1 MSGMIPKEVIEQ
13 VRQASDIVEIIDG
26 YVPLKKAGSR
36 YKACCPFHQE
46 KTPSF
51 NVDPA
56 RQYFKCFGCGKG
68 GSVIDFVMLYES
80 LDFPAAVRMLANR
93 AHVPI
98 PEAYSAENTAEQNQR
113 ERLLNLHAA
122 VTTWWKSILRRDP
135 AGEPAREYLKSR
147 KINSDLAGEF
157 NLGYAPDSWDATM
170 NWAKSQ
176 GYDNA
181 TLELAGLVTV
191 NETGRRYDRW
201 RGRLMFPISNESG
214 QVVAF
219 SGRLLD
225 ANAKAAKYVNSPE
238 TPLFSKSRILF
249 GLEKTKRAILD
260 ARTAIVCEGQIDLIR
275 CYEHGFKNIVAPQ
288 GTAFTEHQ
296 GRLLK
301 RYCDEVILC
310 FDADKAGQNAADR
323 SVDILLQCDLH
334 VRIAA
339 IPEGE
344 DPDTLLLS
352 GRDDQFREILTA
364 APAFTRYLF
373 DKACRE
379 NDITSPRGR
388 SVVAEKMAAVVKK
401 IPDPTQRHTVSMEIA
416 TRLQIPLSIFQE
428 EMGKV
433 REVTPRTTELR
444 GSVDLTG
451 SNAPAPTE
459 APLPPLGPVADVIE
473 VMLTLLLLHPQVVP
487 IVQRHLDT
495 SWLAG
500 LGGGEIL
507 QGLLDAHAHDAWED
521 ASHFANERPANERD
535 YLAGLL
541 LNPVPLSA
549 KALPEDFALEQV
561 LRIQH
566 LWKLSRMAVLE
577 QEIKSGL
584 LSPDEL
590 LRKSKELL
598 DIKRSSA

>member
-1 MSGMIPKEVIEQ
+1 MAGMIPKEVIEQ
-13 VRQASDIVEIIDG
+13 IRMASDIVEIIDG
-26 YVPLKKAGSR
+26 YTPLKKAGSR
-36 YKACCPFHQE
+36 YKALCPFHQE

-68 GSVIDFVMLYES
+68 GSVIDFVMLYEN
-80 LDFPAAVRMLANR
+80 LEFPAAVRILATR
-93 AHVPI
+93 AHIPI
-98 PEAYSAENTAEQNQR
+98 PEEYSVENSAEQSQR
-113 ERLLNLHAA
+113 ERLLQLHSA
-122 VTTWWKSILRRDP
+122 VASWWKQLLRRDP
-135 AGEPAREYLKSR
+135 MGEPARAYLSKR

-157 NLGYAPDSWDATM
+157 SLGYTPDQWDATM
-170 NWAKSQ
+170 NWAKAQ
-176 GYDNA
+176 GFDNA
-181 TLELAGLVTV
+181 LLDLAGITTV

-201 RGRLMFPISNESG
+201 RGRLMFPICNESG

-225 ANAKAAKYVNSPE
+225 PDAKAAKYVNSPE

-249 GLEKTKRAILD
+249 GLDKTKRAILD

-310 FDADKAGQNAADR
+310 FDADKAGQNAAER
-323 SVDILLQCDLH
+323 SVEMLLQCDLH

-339 IPEGE
+339 IPAGE

-352 GRDDQFREILTA
+352 GRDDQFREILA
-364 APAFTRYLF
+364 QAPVFTRYIL
-373 DKACRE
+373 DKACAE
-379 NDITSPRGR
+379 NDATSPRGR
-388 SVVAEKMAAVVKK
+388 SLIAEKMAAIVKK
-401 IPDPTQRHTVSMEIA
+401 ISEPTQRHTVAMEVA
-416 TRLQIPLSIFQE
+416 TRLQIPLSVFQE

-433 REVTPRTTELR
+433 RETTPRLSEPR
-444 GSVDLTG
+444 GPVDLTG
-451 SNAPAPTE
+451 PNPEPAAPMQ
-459 APLPPLGPVADVIE
+459 PVADVIE
-473 VMLTLLLLHPQVVP
+473 VMLSLLMVNPQVVP
-487 IVQRHLDT
+487 AVQRQLDPK
-495 SWLAG
+495 WLTG
-500 LGGGEIL
+500 LDGSEIL
-507 QGLLDAHAHDAWED
+507 QALLDAHSHDAWED
-521 ASHFANERPANERD
+521 GSHFASERPPSERD

-541 LNPVPLSA
+541 INPLPLA
-549 KALPEDFALEQV
+549 DRATPEAFAMEQV

-566 LWKLSRMAVLE
+566 LWRLNRMAVLE

-584 LSPDEL
+584 LSPNEL
-590 LRKSKELL
+590 LMKSKELL
-598 DIKRSSA
+598 DIKRSCA